1 MVLFARLSKE
11 GGQGIKEDREK
22 NKMQPTNPNAHTYVN
37 GTDVKTHG
45 YAITQNT
52 LSNSLFEPSCTYF
65 PSYQSAVWSVE
76 CSVWSVKCRV

>member
-1 MVLFARLSKE
+1 MKHPLRNHGLV
-11 GGQGIKEDREK
+11 GIFHTIGTIYGVFNIRVMGLLK

-52 LSNSLFEPSCTYF
+52 FL
-65 PSYQSAVWSVE
+65 Q
-76 CSVWSVKCRV
+76 